1 MDNLLDMLKEAN
13 QQSLSRYIAFV
24 LIVLFIGVSIYLVI
38 NKYTWGNYDTFA
50 LATVLGGTGTQMTNK
65 FINSKYN
72 TKTGA
77 AGKPLNSNNNNVTV
91 TTTVRNQPEE

>member
-1 MDNLLDMLKEAN
+1 MDNLFDMLKEAD

-24 LIVLFIGVSIYLVI
+24 LIVLFIGVSVYLVI

-72 TKTGA
+72 TKNGSV
-77 AGKPLNSNNNNVTV
+77 GKPLGNQNVTV
-91 TTTVRNQPEE
+91 TTTVKNQPEE

>member
-77 AGKPLNSNNNNVTV
+77 AGKPLNSNNNNVTAL
-91 TTTVRNQPEE
+91 Q